1 MVVMKTEATP
11 DGCTSVR
18 KYLNDRSLCPRWRL
32 CSGCERSAIRSA
44 SLSEQY
50 AYLTKRTT
58 MSGYTGW
65 HSMRGLNTKLK
76 EWGISGGSH
85 FIEFTNGSGN
95 QWNTHMHSV
104 LVGFEDDWKVPLKE
118 TTAVRE
124 WNDDLTMKLQTEKL
138 ENKTRS
144 NKRVLSPLGLGR
156 LYTLDI
162 ASEDEMA
169 SIARYSA
176 KVEYVTKPVKVPSG
190 KLPEIPLGNNVGP
203 ASQVGLLDA
212 GRILS
217 TSNHRL
223 YRYGKRYE
231 MKVDADI
238 SVFEGGNTITVWALA
253 DTWAVQKAYEEA
265 KRVFDDAYEI
275 ERENLSKEARA
286 RWFDFRA
293 NLGVTGDP
301 M

>member
-1 MVVMKTEATP
+1 MKTEATP

-32 CSGCERSAIRSA
+32 CSACERVRAKRNQWKIAKSLEYDLDWAQEAGIDLQVGILTTTLPGKGSGVREA

-50 AYLTKRTT
+50 DYLTKRTT

-104 LVGFEDDWKVPLKE
+104 LVGFAEDWKVPLKE
-118 TTAVRE
+118 TTAVCE
-124 WNDDLTMKLQTEKL
+124 WNDDLTMKLRPEKL

-144 NKRVLSPLGLGR
+144 NKRVLEPLGLGR

-162 ASEDEMA
+162 ASEDELA
-169 SIARYSA
+169 TIARYSA
-176 KVEYVTKPVKVPSG
+176 KVEYVTKPVKVPAG
-190 KLPEIPLGNNVGP
+190 KLPEVSDFLNGN
-203 ASQVGLLDA
+203 
-212 GRILS
+212 
-217 TSNHRL
+217 
-223 YRYGKRYE
+223 
-231 MKVDADI
+231 VDAKDVTFTEDKV
-238 SVFEGGNTITVWALA
+238 SITSSKFSRSIPRLA
-253 DTWAVQKAYEEA
+253 RPFGDWM
-265 KRVFDDAYEI
+265 RNGP
-275 ERENLSKEARA
+275 ERQYS
-286 RWFDFRA
+286 WS
-293 NLGVTGDP
+293 
-301 M
+301 

>member
-1 MVVMKTEATP
+1 MKTDVSP

-32 CSGCERSAIRSA
+32 CSGCEKVRARRNQWKIAKSLQYDIDLAEEQGAPIKIGVLTSTLPGKSSKVRSA

-50 AYLTKRTT
+50 DYLTKRTT

-65 HSMRGLNTKLK
+65 HSMRGLNTRLK

-85 FIEFTNGSGN
+85 FIEFTNKSGN

-104 LVGFEDDWKVPLKE
+104 LVGFEEDWNVPLKE

-144 NKRVLSPLGLGR
+144 NKRILEPLGLGR

-162 ASEDEMA
+162 ASEDELA
-169 SIARYSA
+169 SIARYSK
-176 KVEYVTKPVKVPSG
+176 KVEYVTKPVKVPDN
-190 KLPEIPLGNNVGP
+190 KLPEVSDFLNGKVNLKDVTFGGITSSKSTRSIPRLARPFGDWMKNGP
-203 ASQVGLLDA
+203 
-212 GRILS
+212 
-217 TSNHRL
+217 
-223 YRYGKRYE
+223 
-231 MKVDADI
+231 
-238 SVFEGGNTITVWALA
+238 
-253 DTWAVQKAYEEA
+253 
-265 KRVFDDAYEI
+265 
-275 ERENLSKEARA
+275 ERQFTNFL
-286 RWFDFRA
+286 
-293 NLGVTGDP
+293 
-301 M
+301 

>member
-1 MVVMKTEATP
+1 MKLDVSP
-11 DGCTSVR
+11 DNCTSVR

-32 CSGCERSAIRSA
+32 CPGCEKVRAKRNQWKIAKSLQYDLDWAREADIPLKVGVLTSTLPGKESKIRSA

-50 AYLTKRTT
+50 DYLTKRTT

-85 FIEFTNGSGN
+85 FIEFTNKSGN

-104 LVGFEDDWKVPLKE
+104 LVGFEEDWKVPLKE
-118 TTAVRE
+118 TSAVRE

-144 NKRVLSPLGLGR
+144 NKRILEPLGLGR

-162 ASEDEMA
+162 ASADELA

-176 KVEYVTKPVKVPSG
+176 KVEYVTKPVKVPDNKLAEVSDFLNG
-190 KLPEIPLGNNVGP
+190 KLNLRDVTFGGITSSKTTRSIPRLARPFGDWMKNGPER
-203 ASQVGLLDA
+203 Q
-212 GRILS
+212 
-217 TSNHRL
+217 
-223 YRYGKRYE
+223 
-231 MKVDADI
+231 
-238 SVFEGGNTITVWALA
+238 F
-253 DTWAVQKAYEEA
+253 TW
-265 KRVFDDAYEI
+265 
-275 ERENLSKEARA
+275 S
-286 RWFDFRA
+286 
-293 NLGVTGDP
+293 
-301 M
+301 

>member
-1 MVVMKTEATP
+1 MKTDVSP

-32 CSGCERSAIRSA
+32 CSGCEKVRARRNQWKIAKSLQYDIDLSEEQGAPIKIGVLTSTLPGKTSKVRSA

-50 AYLTKRTT
+50 DYLTKRTT

-85 FIEFTNGSGN
+85 FIEFTNKSGN

-104 LVGFEDDWKVPLKE
+104 LVGFEEDWNVPLKE

-144 NKRVLSPLGLGR
+144 NKRVLEPLGLGR

-162 ASEDEMA
+162 ASEDELA
-169 SIARYSA
+169 SIARYSK
-176 KVEYVTKPVKVPSG
+176 KVEYVTKPVKVPDN
-190 KLPEIPLGNNVGP
+190 KLPEVSDFLNGKVNLKDVTFGGITSSKSTRSIPRHP
-203 ASQVGLLDA
+203 RS
-212 GRILS
+212 
-217 TSNHRL
+217 
-223 YRYGKRYE
+223 
-231 MKVDADI
+231 
-238 SVFEGGNTITVWALA
+238 
-253 DTWAVQKAYEEA
+253 
-265 KRVFDDAYEI
+265 
-275 ERENLSKEARA
+275 
-286 RWFDFRA
+286 
-293 NLGVTGDP
+293 
-301 M
+301 

>member
-1 MVVMKTEATP
+1 MKTDVSP

-32 CSGCERSAIRSA
+32 CSGCEKVRARRNQWKIAKSLQYDIDLSEEQGAPIKIGVLTSTLPGKTSKVRSA

-50 AYLTKRTT
+50 DYLTKRTT

-85 FIEFTNGSGN
+85 FIEFTNKSGN

-104 LVGFEDDWKVPLKE
+104 LVGFEEDWNVPLKE

-144 NKRVLSPLGLGR
+144 NKRVLEPLGLGR

-162 ASEDEMA
+162 ASEDELA
-169 SIARYSA
+169 SIARYSK
-176 KVEYVTKPVKVPSG
+176 KVEYVTKPVKVPDN
-190 KLPEIPLGNNVGP
+190 KLPEVSDFLNGKVNLKDVTFGGITSSKSTRSIPRLARPFGDWMKNGP
-203 ASQVGLLDA
+203 
-212 GRILS
+212 
-217 TSNHRL
+217 
-223 YRYGKRYE
+223 
-231 MKVDADI
+231 
-238 SVFEGGNTITVWALA
+238 
-253 DTWAVQKAYEEA
+253 
-265 KRVFDDAYEI
+265 
-275 ERENLSKEARA
+275 ERQFTNFL
-286 RWFDFRA
+286 
-293 NLGVTGDP
+293 
-301 M
+301 

>member
-1 MVVMKTEATP
+1 MKTEATP

-32 CSGCERSAIRSA
+32 CSGCERVRAKRNQWKIAKSLEYDLEWAQEAGVDLQVGILTTTLPGKGSGVREA

-50 AYLTKRTT
+50 DYLTKRTT

-85 FIEFTNGSGN
+85 FIEFTNGFAN

-104 LVGFEDDWKVPLKE
+104 LVGFAEDWKVPLKE

-124 WNDDLTMKLQTEKL
+124 WNDDLTMMLRTEKL
-138 ENKTRS
+138 ENKSRS
-144 NKRVLSPLGLGR
+144 NKRVLEPLGLGR

-162 ASEDEMA
+162 ANDDELA

-176 KVEYVTKPVKVPSG
+176 KVEYVTKPVKVPAG
-190 KLPEIPLGNNVGP
+190 KLPEVSDFLNGNVNAKDVTFGGITSSKFARSIPRLARPFGDWMRNGP
-203 ASQVGLLDA
+203 
-212 GRILS
+212 
-217 TSNHRL
+217 
-223 YRYGKRYE
+223 
-231 MKVDADI
+231 
-238 SVFEGGNTITVWALA
+238 
-253 DTWAVQKAYEEA
+253 
-265 KRVFDDAYEI
+265 
-275 ERENLSKEARA
+275 ERQYS
-286 RWFDFRA
+286 WS
-293 NLGVTGDP
+293 
-301 M
+301 